1 MGNCTCG
8 HSSNAFPMYLM
19 IVGNERRFLSLL
31 EAGKVLDSGHI
42 RVSIGNLVL
51 EKNYSVREITHGE
64 AGKIY
69 AAADEHSA
77 SK

>member
-1 MGNCTCG
+1 
-8 HSSNAFPMYLM
+8 MYLM

-31 EAGKVLDSGHI
+31 DAGKVLDSGHI

-51 EKNYSVREITHGE
+51 EKNYSVREITSRE
-64 AGKIY
+64 ANNVY
-69 AAADEHSA
+69 AAADEYSA